1 MNMSFIICDA
11 SNMLLNN
18 WIKFSQHFYQAQEI
32 AIAIFIKFAIVT
44 TKCKIMFAKKSYN
57 CHNYEQNFSPMV
69 LLFLKLSLSSFINCL
84 ILLQSVTQ
92 LIPSGHIYDVI
103 CTCFMLFK
111 CLAKMPPIIEPIIC
125 QLTFSVPFC
134 KYFTAKAKYFVKFLG
149 IYKPVSITLLSI

>member
-1 MNMSFIICDA
+1 MSFIICDA

-57 CHNYEQNFSPMV
+57 CHNYEQNFSPM
-69 LLFLKLSLSSFINCL
+69 

-111 CLAKMPPIIEPIIC
+111 CLTKMPPIIEPIIC

-134 KYFTAKAKYFVKFLG
+134 KYFTTKAKYFVKFLG